1 MGTSDGE
8 VIGLTKVA
16 DHGDAALRWNVVV
29 LGDGYQHA
37 QLPQFHDAVQSF
49 VDTIRT
55 TDPYQEL
62 WSGINLYRIDVASTD
77 TGADDAADQA
87 GGSGAG
93 GTVRTY
99 FDASFGNNGIH
110 RLLEVNDATVHTVVN
125 NQLPQAHMII
135 VIVNSTDYGGFRRKR
150 GDLLPCR
157 QCRRTARD
165 GLYRFLVW
173 PTSTSPTSAVASMRL
188 APTTATPGRSPA
200 VFQYLRSTAIEWPT
214 NGDSRTPRRPCPQH
228 RIPTAGTAIL
238 GPTHRPRPPVVGV
251 RGRRLLSLWSV
262 PAPVQLPDARLGFP
276 YCAVRQGGDPPDDRA
291 LHHKLPVLLR
301 RQPFRLHLRFRRR
314 RSLWMSRRLWLNR
327 RLWLIPRELYMRS
340 AARTPVATKTRR
352 SKKWNAR
359 PGTCP
364 RS

>member
-1 MGTSDGE
+1 M
-8 VIGLTKVA
+8 
-16 DHGDAALRWNVVV
+16 RWNVVV

-125 NQLPQAHMII
+125 NQLPQAYMII
-135 VIVNSTDYGGFRRKR
+135 VIVNSTDYGGSGGSVATFSLAASAEEIALHEMGHTALGLADEYESYVGCGVDAPGTHDRYPGPEPLQPNISID
-150 GDLLPCR
+150 GDR
-157 QCRRTARD
+157 MANKSRD
-165 GLYRFLVW
+165 LVDAAT
-173 PTSTSPTSAVASMRL
+173 PM
-188 APTTATPGRSPA
+188 PTTSNPDCGYCDPRPNTQAA
-200 VFQYLRSTAIEWPT
+200 AH
-214 NGDSRTPRRPCPQH
+214 PRR
-228 RIPTAGTAIL
+228 
-238 GPTHRPRPPVVGV
+238 GV

-262 PAPVQLPDARLGFP
+262 PAPVQSAGCGAPRLP
-276 YCAVRQGGDPPDDRA
+276 
-291 LHHKLPVLLR
+291 LLR
-301 RQPFRLHLRFRRR
+301 SLARAAIRRTIEPYTSQVTSVASGGSHSARTCGPASR
-314 RSLWMSRRLWLNR
+314 RSSR
-327 RLWLIPRELYMRS
+327 
-340 AARTPVATKTRR
+340 
-352 SKKWNAR
+352 
-359 PGTCP
+359 G
-364 RS
+364 